1 MALRTRL
8 AATLALAIACTG
20 AFAAEDRLTILN
32 EGDISSFWRP
42 MDETMAMPAY
52 PGIVA
57 DKSEDVCV
65 SVGYL
70 LKEDGSTSDFAVLSA
85 WGSKTDKTK
94 PTDPHFLPFAQNA
107 LAAVQRWRYQSA
119 SGTARIRPIF
129 TAATFAFSTSGAD
142 PTGVKGRCRIADLRQ
157 FITDAQ
163 AEASKNNIT
172 RSRMDRQRVQNPDTI
187 QGRSGSTINP

>member
-1 MALRTRL
+1 MAIRTRL

-20 AFAAEDRLTILN
+20 AFAADGLTILN
-32 EGDISSFWRP
+32 EGDLGSFWRP

-85 WGSKTDKTK
+85 WGSKTDKAK
-94 PTDPHFLPFAQNA
+94 PTDQHFLPFAQNA

-119 SGTARIRPIF
+119 AGTAKVRPIY

-142 PTGVKGRCRIADLRQ
+142 PAGVKGRCRINDLRQ

-163 AEASKNNIT
+163 AKASKNNIT

-187 QGRSGSTINP
+187 QARPGSTINP

>member
-1 MALRTRL
+1 MAVRTRL

-20 AFAAEDRLTILN
+20 ALAAQDRLTILN
-32 EGDISSFWRP
+32 EGDLGSFWRP

-85 WGSKTDKTK
+85 WGSKTDKAK

-119 SGTARIRPIF
+119 SSSAKVRPIY

-172 RSRMDRQRVQNPDTI
+172 RSRMDRQRVQNPDMI

>member
-1 MALRTRL
+1 MAIRTRL

-20 AFAAEDRLTILN
+20 AVAGEGLSILN
-32 EGDISSFWRP
+32 EGDLGSFWRP

-85 WGSKTDKTK
+85 WGSKTDKAK

-107 LAAVQRWRYQSA
+107 LAAVQRWRYQAAAGSA
-119 SGTARIRPIF
+119 KVRPIY

-142 PTGVKGRCRIADLRQ
+142 PSGVKGRCRINDLRQ

-163 AEASKNNIT
+163 AKASKNNIT
-172 RSRMDRQRVQNPDTI
+172 RSRLDRQRVQNPDMI

>member
-1 MALRTRL
+1 MAIRTRL

-20 AFAAEDRLTILN
+20 ALAAEDRLTILN
-32 EGDISSFWRP
+32 EGDLGSFWRP

-70 LKEDGSTSDFAVLSA
+70 LKEDGSTSDFAVLNA
-85 WGSKTDKTK
+85 WGSKTDKAK
-94 PTDPHFLPFAQNA
+94 PTDPHFLPFAQNS
-107 LAAVQRWRYQSA
+107 LAAVQRWRYQA
-119 SGTARIRPIF
+119 VAGGAKVRPIY
-129 TAATFAFSTSGAD
+129 TSATFAFSTSGAD
-142 PTGVKGRCRIADLRQ
+142 AGALKGKCRIADLRQ

-187 QGRSGSTINP
+187 QARPGSTINP